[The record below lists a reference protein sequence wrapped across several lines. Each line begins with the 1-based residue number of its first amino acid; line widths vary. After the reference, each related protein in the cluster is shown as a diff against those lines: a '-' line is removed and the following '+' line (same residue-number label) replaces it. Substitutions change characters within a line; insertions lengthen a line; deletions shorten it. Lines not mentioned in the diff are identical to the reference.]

1 MCEAFW
7 IMISAIASAAM
18 AVATFITICITI
30 RQNRNAVRARL
41 IFSIVRKQ
49 HYVCLKVANVG
60 NSVATD
66 VRIRFSQNFKNI
78 FLTNSIKENYTLLE
92 RMSLSIDAHD
102 AKFYYIVPAFCTEG
116 ASYESSKGEKYN
128 QELVNEWHN
137 QYDDVEFQILGSYCS
152 CSKKYKFQ
160 ERISIHAFLN
170 VAAVDENEIVELFR
184 KQNTILKDV
193 KVLLQKQFKEK

>member
-18 AVATFITICITI
+18 AIATFITICITI

-78 FLTNSIKENYTLLE
+78 LLTNSMKENYTLLE

-102 AKFYYIVPAFCTEG
+102 AKFYYIVPACCTEG

>member
-1 MCEAFW
+1 MTECW
-7 IMISAIASAAM
+7 TMISAIATAAM
-18 AVATFITICITI
+18 AIATFITICITI

-78 FLTNSIKENYTLLE
+78 FLTNSMKENYTLLE

>member
-78 FLTNSIKENYTLLE
+78 FLTNAMKENYTLLE

>member
-1 MCEAFW
+1 MTECW
-7 IMISAIASAAM
+7 TMISAIATAAM
-18 AVATFITICITI
+18 AIATFITICITI

-78 FLTNSIKENYTLLE
+78 FLTNSMKENYTLLE

-116 ASYESSKGEKYN
+116 ASYESSKGEKYD
-128 QELVNEWHN
+128 QEQVNEWHN

-170 VAAVDENEIVELFR
+170 VVAVDENEIVELFR

>member
-1 MCEAFW
+1 MTECW
-7 IMISAIASAAM
+7 TMISAIATAAM
-18 AVATFITICITI
+18 AIATFVTICITI

-78 FLTNSIKENYTLLE
+78 LLTNSMKENYTLLE

-128 QELVNEWHN
+128 QELVNEWHD

>member
-1 MCEAFW
+1 M
-7 IMISAIASAAM
+7 AI
-18 AVATFITICITI
+18 ATFITIAITLK
-30 RQNRNAVRARL
+30 QNREAVRARL
-41 IFSIVRKQ
+41 LFSIVRKQ

-66 VRIRFSQNFKNI
+66 VHIRFSQNFKNI
-78 FLTNSIKENYTLLE
+78 LLTNSMKENYTLLE

-102 AKFYYIVPAFCTEG
+102 AKFYYIVPACCTEG

>member
-1 MCEAFW
+1 MCESFW
-7 IMISAIASAAM
+7 IMISAIASALM
-18 AVATFITICITI
+18 AIATFITIAITLK
-30 RQNRNAVRARL
+30 QNREAVRARL
-41 IFSIVRKQ
+41 LFSIVRKQ

-78 FLTNSIKENYTLLE
+78 FLTNSMKENYTLLE

-116 ASYESSKGEKYN
+116 ASYESSKGEKYD
-128 QELVNEWHN
+128 QEQVNEWHN